1 MGEYD
6 LRKGE
11 KKKKRRNPLLNENMV
26 PTLPILLF
34 FSLSFAYIEKLIN
47 IENREKQN
55 ITP

>member
-6 LRKGE
+6 LRKE
-11 KKKKRRNPLLNENMV
+11 RKKKSAIEGNHGFDIESSS
-26 PTLPILLF
+26 
-34 FSLSFAYIEKLIN
+34 SLSFAYIEKLIN